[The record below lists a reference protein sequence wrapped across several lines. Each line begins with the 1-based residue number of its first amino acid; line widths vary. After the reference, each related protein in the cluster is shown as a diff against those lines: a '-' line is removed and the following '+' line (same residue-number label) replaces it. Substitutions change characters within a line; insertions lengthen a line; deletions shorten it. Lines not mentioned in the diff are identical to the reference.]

1 MLCQGNGGH
10 LGTPAGSKAPVPA
23 GLHSLP
29 SISSLYNVLW
39 QLWRVI
45 IQGSILYNSHPSFFS
60 SCCKAKALEGWAG
73 IVKTEVHIYTWILYL
88 FSHNTH
94 NTFLLKSCSI
104 HKSYFSLL
112 PLGTAAGVTWVVI
125 ISRSAIWCWAEPK
138 ITSKSIREQLAKL
151 AKFICSTRCNY
162 KNGADDSLSVN
173 QRAVVNSPMPVS
185 AHVCD

>member
-1 MLCQGNGGH
+1 MLCQGNDGH

-29 SISSLYNVLW
+29 LHFFGIHSSLAALAGNNTGQYPL
-39 QLWRVI
+39 QLSSV
-45 IQGSILYNSHPSFFS
+45 FFS

-138 ITSKSIREQLAKL
+138 ITSKSFHVQLL
-151 AKFICSTRCNY
+151 
-162 KNGADDSLSVN
+162 
-173 QRAVVNSPMPVS
+173 
-185 AHVCD
+185 